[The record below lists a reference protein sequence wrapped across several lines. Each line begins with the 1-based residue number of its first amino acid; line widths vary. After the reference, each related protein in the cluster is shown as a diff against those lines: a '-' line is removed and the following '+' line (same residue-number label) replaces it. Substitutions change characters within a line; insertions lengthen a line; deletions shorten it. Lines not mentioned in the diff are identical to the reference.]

1 MLDAFRDPMWQ
12 FIGAISGIGALM
24 VAIIAVFVQRRRKE
38 LSYEVLSNSP
48 VLSVREEI
56 EGKLVILFEQQPVKG
71 VQLLE
76 VKLMNSGNQPIT
88 SSDFEAP
95 VALEF
100 GEKSRILT
108 GEVTDTATEGL
119 TASISVEQ
127 SHISLNPLLLN
138 GGDSITIRV
147 LVANYEK
154 PPTVGG
160 RVVGVS
166 RIRKGRSDLGTTIVM
181 FIGMALNVTGLSVWL
196 DMTWA
201 HHLKSTPKSLF
212 FLALGLVGYVML
224 LLSAV
229 WRRGRKLKF

>member
-100 GEKSRILT
+100 GERSRILT

-119 TASISVEQ
+119 TASISVRDIYLTPPAPMG
-127 SHISLNPLLLN
+127 SGLIKVTN
-138 GGDSITIRV
+138 GAGS
-147 LVANYEK
+147 
-154 PPTVGG
+154 
-160 RVVGVS
+160 
-166 RIRKGRSDLGTTIVM
+166 
-181 FIGMALNVTGLSVWL
+181 
-196 DMTWA
+196 TWTA
-201 HHLKSTPKSLF
+201 C
-212 FLALGLVGYVML
+212 
-224 LLSAV
+224 
-229 WRRGRKLKF
+229 